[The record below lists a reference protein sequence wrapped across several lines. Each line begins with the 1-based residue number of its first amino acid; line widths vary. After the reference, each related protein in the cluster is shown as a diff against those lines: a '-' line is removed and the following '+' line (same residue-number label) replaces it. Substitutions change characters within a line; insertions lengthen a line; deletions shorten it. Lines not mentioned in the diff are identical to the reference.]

1 MKMQEMIKEMRSVMG
16 EDKDISI
23 KLYDNEIAFYLFEK
37 EIGIYLNKYNYN
49 YHPYIDLEGCDG
61 VHARLGFKEIQT
73 ILIVMVIIE
82 NNLEE
87 ILSWINVDSQ

>member
-1 MKMQEMIKEMRSVMG
+1 MKKIIKKIRSVMG

-37 EIGIYLNKYNYN
+37 EFGIYLNKYHYN
-49 YHPYIDLEGCDG
+49 YHPHIDLEGYDG
-61 VHARLGFKEIQT
+61 SNARLGFEEIK
-73 ILIVMVIIE
+73 IICVIMAIIE

-87 ILSWINVDSQ
+87 ILSWINIDNK